1 MKFVTFVR
9 EGASEP
15 GVLIDTNVVSLKGAG
30 FATLVDAIAGGPA
43 ARARIGTWV
52 LKPAASAV
60 APLASVRL
68 LAPIPRPPKI
78 ICVGL
83 NYRDHA
89 IESNMEIPKVPTIFS
104 KYATSVIG
112 PGEKI
117 RLPRVSTK
125 PDYEAEFAVIIGKG
139 GRHIPADAWKEHVF
153 GYTIVNDVSAR
164 DYQMATSQWMIGKT
178 FDTFAPM
185 GPAIVS
191 ADEIADP
198 HNLDISL
205 TINGETLQH
214 SNTKNLIFRIPDLI
228 EYLSAVFTLESGDV
242 ISTGTPAGV
251 GFARKPPRF
260 LQPGDDVKVRVEGL
274 GELWNPVA
282 AED

>member
-1 MKFVTFVR
+1 MKFVTFQR
-9 EGASEP
+9 DGAGEP
-15 GVLIDTNVVSLKGAG
+15 GVLINNRVVGLKGAG
-30 FATLVDAIAGGPA
+30 FKSMLDVIAGGVA
-43 ARARIGTWV
+43 ARARIEEWI
-52 LKPAASAV
+52 LKPAASEV
-60 APLASVRL
+60 ASLDAVRL

-112 PGEKI
+112 PDEPI

-125 PDYEAEFAVIIGKG
+125 PDYEAELAVVIGKG
-139 GRHIPADAWKEHVF
+139 GRYIPAALWREHVF
-153 GYTIVNDVSAR
+153 GYTILNDVSAR
-164 DYQMATSQWMIGKT
+164 DYQMATSQWMMGKT

-198 HNLDISL
+198 HALDISL
-205 TINGETLQH
+205 TINGEELQH
-214 SNTKNLIFRIPDLI
+214 SNTRNLIFGIPDLI
-228 EYLSAVFTLESGDV
+228 EHLS
-242 ISTGTPAGV
+242 
-251 GFARKPPRF
+251 
-260 LQPGDDVKVRVEGL
+260 
-274 GELWNPVA
+274 
-282 AED
+282 

>member
-30 FATLVDAIAGGPA
+30 FATLLDAIAGGPA

-60 APLASVRL
+60 APLESVRL

-104 KYATSVIG
+104 KFPNTVIAAG
-112 PGEKI
+112 DPI
-117 RLPRVSTK
+117 VLPRVSSK
-125 PDYEAEFAVIIGKG
+125 PDYEAEFAFVIGRG
-139 GRHIPADAWKEHVF
+139 GRHISKDRWKDHVF
-153 GYTIVNDVSAR
+153 
-164 DYQMATSQWMIGKT
+164 
-178 FDTFAPM
+178 
-185 GPAIVS
+185 
-191 ADEIADP
+191 
-198 HNLDISL
+198 
-205 TINGETLQH
+205 
-214 SNTKNLIFRIPDLI
+214 
-228 EYLSAVFTLESGDV
+228 
-242 ISTGTPAGV
+242 
-251 GFARKPPRF
+251 
-260 LQPGDDVKVRVEGL
+260 
-274 GELWNPVA
+274 
-282 AED
+282 